1 MSIKAGGSV
10 KPIQEI
16 SDIEISDIPAS
27 AVREYI
33 SDMLA
38 ELCVVAKK
46 GGQEDLYALLK
57 LTTQA
62 ARNVSP

>member
-1 MSIKAGGSV
+1 MDG
-10 KPIQEI
+10 
-16 SDIEISDIPAS
+16 IPAS

-38 ELCVVAKK
+38 ELCVVAKQ
-46 GGQEDLYALLK
+46 GGQEDLHALLK

-62 ARNVSP
+62 LRNTTP